1 MHAEAQAA
9 ASGEVT
15 YVEHYCYIAEAMFC
29 RMAGLNEIAL
39 GGVIDILVDVE
50 AAPPNPSG
58 RVSDR
63 VYVLTA

>member
-1 MHAEAQAA
+1 
-9 ASGEVT
+9 
-15 YVEHYCYIAEAMFC
+15 MFC

-58 RVSDR
+58 RDSDS